1 MSFVQRLTGL
11 ILLTLVMV
19 PSFAQG
25 ISGARQVCDSGTAAG
40 FECSNVD
47 LIAWLDR
54 SQLTTEPLTTDPFGN
69 VIQPTFQMN
78 DMWGWEHEESG
89 RSFLL
94 AGRTNGTA
102 FVEVTDPF
110 NPVFLGELP
119 SSEVDSQGNP
129 RHSVWRDMKVYDN
142 HAYIVADGAPGHGM
156 QVFDLTQLLSVTD
169 PQVFSLTNHYTLLS
183 SVHNIVINED
193 TGYAFAVGMGGG
205 VQPCG
210 SGLHIIDLSDP
221 ANPEFTGCYSEF
233 NTSRGG
239 GAYTHDAHCVVYEGP
254 DADWADSEICVNS
267 NERSVVITDVT
278 QKQAPTPI
286 SIGQYP
292 ATEYTHQGWLSD
304 DHRYYFQGDEL
315 DEVRGAVGNTRT
327 VIWDLQD
334 LDDPVVAGEF
344 FAQRNTIDHNM
355 YVLDEKIYQCN
366 YNAGL
371 QVLTFDGVANGELD
385 VQIDLATRDEVFGHA
400 DRFDEKFDMVR
411 TYRKGSWKYIR
422 NYQAYYADGLQN
434 NYRYR
439 QLAYDNWRDL
449 YRVDRLNPVQRQFF
463 ERRPVEQLFNLAT
476 DPHEVKN
483 LAADP
488 AQAKRLADMRRL
500 LRDKM
505 KSINDLS
512 FYHENR
518 MVTAALEDGVAFG
531 RKNAKQVSRL
541 SDLADLALQPF
552 GEVQAALGQAL
563 KSKGALHRYWALKVC
578 ANFGDEAKPLAKAA
592 EPLLKD
598 KNLMVRVRAAEFLG
612 SIKAV
617 DPMPTL
623 YGVVNTAETE
633 QALMIAFNTIVYLRD
648 QIGHEYDPSKV
659 KLKFNKGEVYR
670 RVQYL
675 AGTEPNTNY

>member
-1 MSFVQRLTGL
+1 LALSLAKRLALTVRMRFSRLIFSLLAAVSLPGLAKAAEPAKRPNFVFILSEDNSVHYLRLYGNKLGITPNIERLAAEGLTFNHAFSAAPVCSVARTTLATAMHAPRVGFQYHRKSALATLPPGVKPWSQVLREHGYYATNNAKTDYNFKVDMKQAWDMSSNKATWRKRPNKAMPFFHMQ
-11 ILLTLVMV
+11 
-19 PSFAQG
+19 SFADSHESRLHFPLKQMETPTKTSPDEVVLQPYFPDTPIMRYTKARYYDRMG
-25 ISGARQVCDSGTAAG
+25 IIDGHVGHIVSQLKEDGLLENTFVFYFGDHGGVMPRSKGYAYESGLHVPLVVRIPENFKHLVDHKRGARTDG
-40 FECSNVD
+40 FVSFID
-47 LIAWLDR
+47 
-54 SQLTTEPLTTDPFGN
+54 FG
-69 VIQPTFQMN
+69 PTVLN
-78 DMWGWEHEESG
+78 
-89 RSFLL
+89 L
-94 AGRTNGTA
+94 AGIAPHKELDGRA
-102 FVEVTDPF
+102 
-110 NPVFLGELP
+110 FLGEGT
-119 SSEVDSQGNP
+119 S
-129 RHSVWRDMKVYDN
+129 
-142 HAYIVADGAPGHGM
+142 
-156 QVFDLTQLLSVTD
+156 
-169 PQVFSLTNHYTLLS
+169 
-183 SVHNIVINED
+183 
-193 TGYAFAVGMGGG
+193 AV
-205 VQPCG
+205 
-210 SGLHIIDLSDP
+210 
-221 ANPEFTGCYSEF
+221 
-233 NTSRGG
+233 
-239 GAYTHDAHCVVYEGP
+239 
-254 DADWADSEICVNS
+254 
-267 NERSVVITDVT
+267 
-278 QKQAPTPI
+278 
-286 SIGQYP
+286 
-292 ATEYTHQGWLSD
+292 
-304 DHRYYFQGDEL
+304 
-315 DEVRGAVGNTRT
+315 
-327 VIWDLQD
+327 
-334 LDDPVVAGEF
+334 
-344 FAQRNTIDHNM
+344 
-355 YVLDEKIYQCN
+355 
-366 YNAGL
+366 
-371 QVLTFDGVANGELD
+371 
-385 VQIDLATRDEVFGHA
+385 DLATRDEVFGHA

-476 DPHEVKN
+476 DPHEVNN

-505 KSINDLS
+505 TSINDLS
-512 FYHENR
+512 FYPENR

-541 SDLADLALQPF
+541 SDLSDLALQPF

-563 KSKGALHRYWALKVC
+563 KSKGVLRRYWALKVF

-633 QALMIAFNTIVYLRD
+633 QALMIAFNTIVFLRD

-659 KLKFNKGEVYR
+659 KLKFDKGEVYR